1 MIEMKTENGDGGDV
15 KEMQMMVIMEV
26 KLWARKMA
34 LWLQLYLG
42 SLSSIT
48 QGPGASAAW
57 WVRGSG
63 LRSNSGSI
71 THCLCDLGKSFNLSL
86 SLFMC
91 KMGLRMLSS
100 SWSGREDERREVCK
114 APWTKDGT
122 E

>member
-1 MIEMKTENGDGGDV
+1 MG
-15 KEMQMMVIMEV
+15 KEKGVV
-26 KLWARKMA
+26 ASTPSW
-34 LWLQLYLG
+34 

-63 LRSNSGSI
+63 LSSSSGSI
-71 THCLCDLGKSFNLSL
+71 THRLCDLDKSFNLSL

-91 KMGLRMLSS
+91 KMGLRVPSS
-100 SWSGREDERREVCK
+100 SWSGREGERREVCK